1 MDLGQFQRTYFE
13 ECAELLA
20 EIEERLLAI
29 SAGDV
34 DEESL
39 HALFRAVHSIKG
51 GAGAFGFDQLV
62 SYAHVFETLLDAMRD
77 GRVPVNAQSADV
89 LIAACDILQQLVHAA
104 QSNADLPEDYG
115 ADVSRALEALTKGE
129 AVDFANNAEGS
140 AGHIATDSEK
150 PPEIAIEG
158 EDFGLFVTLGDDK
171 GDSQPESE
179 DLSRT
184 GDDTNGNQL
193 DSQDTKTTLETVS
206 LGAKGQFRITFA
218 PAPDMFR
225 KANEPL
231 LLIREL
237 LTLGL
242 LRVHCFIDDVPSL
255 PDLDAEGAYLNW
267 RIDLTTDATID
278 EIKEVFEFVE
288 DDCHL
293 TILPL
298 YQAKDGE
305 FFVDSHGAY
314 GLWQDP
320 ELYQGDDIQNLESP
334 ITAEGDSQDKNSE
347 QDLGK
352 SGLITPPSLKA
363 PAESRMISLPS
374 KTQNE
379 NGSRNLAQRGQTTIR
394 VDLDKIDRLVNMVGE
409 IVITQAMLKEQVN
422 KTRMDQSSTL
432 LQGVEELSQHTR
444 ELQEAVMAIR
454 AQPVKSVF
462 ARMARLVHDVAPGLG
477 KDVKLTI
484 SGEATEVD
492 KTVIEQLSDPLTHM
506 IRNSIDHGVETPE
519 VREANGKPRQ
529 GVIHL
534 SAGQRGGRIVIE
546 VEDDGAGLNRK
557 RIRQKAEEKGLIF
570 PNTELN
576 NEQLDNLIFMPGFST
591 AETVSDI
598 SGRGVGMD
606 VVKRNI
612 QNLGG
617 RITVQGDPGRGTKF
631 VLTLPL
637 TLAVLDGMIVRV
649 GDETYVLPL
658 SSIIETIRPSKQDIH
673 QLVNNSEMLSMR
685 GEFLPIIYLS
695 RIFSVNQGIADATKG
710 LVVIVDVEGGNR
722 VGLVIDELMG
732 QQQVVIKSLESNYR
746 RLEGISGATILGD
759 GRVSLILDPASISV
773 IWEEGQASTKKLTQ
787 SYENETDKLLEPMKE
802 IEAK

>member
-1 MDLGQFQRTYFE
+1 
-13 ECAELLA
+13 
-20 EIEERLLAI
+20 
-29 SAGDV
+29 
-34 DEESL
+34 
-39 HALFRAVHSIKG
+39 
-51 GAGAFGFDQLV
+51 
-62 SYAHVFETLLDAMRD
+62 
-77 GRVPVNAQSADV
+77 
-89 LIAACDILQQLVHAA
+89 
-104 QSNADLPEDYG
+104 
-115 ADVSRALEALTKGE
+115 
-129 AVDFANNAEGS
+129 
-140 AGHIATDSEK
+140 
-150 PPEIAIEG
+150 
-158 EDFGLFVTLGDDK
+158 
-171 GDSQPESE
+171 
-179 DLSRT
+179 
-184 GDDTNGNQL
+184 
-193 DSQDTKTTLETVS
+193 
-206 LGAKGQFRITFA
+206 
-218 PAPDMFR
+218 
-225 KANEPL
+225 
-231 LLIREL
+231 
-237 LTLGL
+237 
-242 LRVHCFIDDVPSL
+242 
-255 PDLDAEGAYLNW
+255 
-267 RIDLTTDATID
+267 
-278 EIKEVFEFVE
+278 
-288 DDCHL
+288 
-293 TILPL
+293 
-298 YQAKDGE
+298 
-305 FFVDSHGAY
+305 
-314 GLWQDP
+314 
-320 ELYQGDDIQNLESP
+320 
-334 ITAEGDSQDKNSE
+334 
-347 QDLGK
+347 
-352 SGLITPPSLKA
+352 
-363 PAESRMISLPS
+363 
-374 KTQNE
+374 
-379 NGSRNLAQRGQTTIR
+379 
-394 VDLDKIDRLVNMVGE
+394 
-409 IVITQAMLKEQVN
+409 
-422 KTRMDQSSTL
+422 
-432 LQGVEELSQHTR
+432 
-444 ELQEAVMAIR
+444 
-454 AQPVKSVF
+454 
-462 ARMARLVHDVAPGLG
+462 
-477 KDVKLTI
+477 
-484 SGEATEVD
+484 
-492 KTVIEQLSDPLTHM
+492 M